1 MGQAST
7 SPGVIMKCRFIIPSS
22 EIFGNYIKYMDRD
35 EAIHGGAI
43 RQGYSAYM
51 EMYMGNP
58 EKTTGLFTQQ
68 QDSIT
73 KDSAD
78 KMKACFEGAQKKGSP
93 MWQTV
98 ISFDNSWLQEQG
110 LYDPGAGTLDEKK
123 VKDAARKA
131 MCEMMKREGME
142 QALWTGAIHY
152 NTDNIHVHV
161 AVVDYVGEREKITEG
176 KYAGQT
182 RGKWK
187 PRTLWQ
193 GKSAVVNDLM
203 DMSYENTLINYL
215 IRDCIVTP
223 LRAEQIGT
231 SRLSGQL
238 EALLHELEAN
248 EPDMRNWNYS
258 SKEMQRFR
266 AQIDAITDTWIK
278 EEHPDD
284 YTQLQQTLERAEQK
298 QRRAYGGTKS
308 GNRYREWQEQDLY
321 KRCGN
326 ATLTVL
332 RDCGKDRRQSA
343 EKERKERSRKPQ
355 KGRHIGP
362 QPVYALQQAFQ
373 KEWKHYRNLAVYR
386 QQEKE
391 AQEEQQEEL
400 EQQ

>member
-51 EMYMGNP
+51 ETYMGNP

-193 GKSAVVNDLM
+193 GKMLSRNLNDAP
-203 DMSYENTLINYL
+203 S
-215 IRDCIVTP
+215 V
-223 LRAEQIGT
+223 
-231 SRLSGQL
+231 RL
-238 EALLHELEAN
+238 
-248 EPDMRNWNYS
+248 
-258 SKEMQRFR
+258 FR
-266 AQIDAITDTWIK
+266 ADSGCYAAGLSLSCMVIRQIVICI
-278 EEHPDD
+278 
-284 YTQLQQTLERAEQK
+284 
-298 QRRAYGGTKS
+298 
-308 GNRYREWQEQDLY
+308 
-321 KRCGN
+321 
-326 ATLTVL
+326 
-332 RDCGKDRRQSA
+332 
-343 EKERKERSRKPQ
+343 RKP
-355 KGRHIGP
+355 P
-362 QPVYALQQAFQ
+362 QINCGSRFIQVCC
-373 KEWKHYRNLAVYR
+373 H
-386 QQEKE
+386 
-391 AQEEQQEEL
+391 
-400 EQQ
+400 